1 MDRRGILC
9 QPGNLA
15 FNTDGERGVETG
27 QLPLGSWAYLDFVD
41 HERWCGFQ
49 GLNFPARSSWRAW
62 RSSRIIR
69 GLLAVNQSSSSSS
82 VSMDSRTWIGIST
95 VPDCAFM
102 VSKCSGFTE
111 NLKRHM
117 KALPRTSALP
127 AFTLIELL
135 VVIAIIAILASL
147 LLPALSRGT
156 AAARA
161 TECRQNLRDVGL
173 GLRMYLDDSDCYPT
187 TSAIGVLLHDDAYG
201 WLMFDDWKITLAP
214 YIGLKADPDTF
225 AALKKLRCPQLVRTD
240 DGLQGNG
247 QYALNAAGTAK
258 LNAPSNLGLGGY
270 LDKTAR
276 PQTTRPTAEAQVNAP
291 ADMIAA
297 GDIEPGSPAPGFFW
311 SSGYFDPVGTNYWYW
326 PGKLHN
332 GAANMVF
339 CDGHVESAR
348 QTNWLSAS
356 DPARRRWNNDDEPH
370 PETWIR
376 P

>member
-1 MDRRGILC
+1 MSSKTRLQSRLSPVGIASRGWC
-9 QPGNLA
+9 QG
-15 FNTDGERGVETG
+15 
-27 QLPLGSWAYLDFVD
+27 
-41 HERWCGFQ
+41 
-49 GLNFPARSSWRAW
+49 
-62 RSSRIIR
+62 
-69 GLLAVNQSSSSSS
+69 
-82 VSMDSRTWIGIST
+82 
-95 VPDCAFM
+95 
-102 VSKCSGFTE
+102 
-111 NLKRHM
+111 
-117 KALPRTSALP
+117 

-156 AAARA
+156 AATRA

-187 TSAIGVLLHDDAYG
+187 TSAMGVLLHDDAYG
-201 WLMFDDWKITLAP
+201 WLMFDDWKETLAP

-258 LNAPSNLGLGGY
+258 LNTPSNLGLGGY
-270 LDKTAR
+270 LDRAAR
-276 PQTTRPTAEAQVNAP
+276 PQTTRATAEAQVKAP
-291 ADMIAA
+291 AELIAV
-297 GDIEPGSPAPGFFW
+297 GDVEPGSPSPGFFW
-311 SSGYFDPVGTNYWYW
+311 SSAYFDPVGTNHWDW

-348 QTNWLSAS
+348 QTNWLSSAQ
-356 DPARRRWNNDDEPH
+356 PARSRWNNDHEPH
-370 PETWIR
+370 PETWSR
-376 P
+376 